1 MHHVPQNRTRAGTEP
16 STLCVE
22 VCVNEVERDPA
33 MVVAAPG
40 FAEFYEAE
48 LDQQVRRAFLMVGS
62 NELANDIVHDAM
74 VEVYRRWRHVDRPA
88 AYLNRSVLNGCRD
101 AGRRSA
107 TQRRLLGRLVDRGRE
122 DGIRDV
128 LDDALAGLP
137 FLQRGAVVLRF
148 YGGLSINEIADALG
162 CAPGSV
168 GPALD
173 RGLTKLRKVLE

>member
-1 MHHVPQNRTRAGTEP
+1 M
-16 STLCVE
+16 
-22 VCVNEVERDPA
+22 NEVEREPA
-33 MVVAAPG
+33 VVAGAPG
-40 FAEFYEAE
+40 FAEFYEAQ
-48 LDQQVRRAFLMVGS
+48 LDRQVRRAFLMVGS

-74 VEVYRRWRHVDRPA
+74 VEVYRRWDDVERPA

-107 TQRRLLGRLVDRGRE
+107 TQRRMLGRLVDRDARGE
-122 DGIRDV
+122 MRDV
-128 LDDALAGLP
+128 LDDALGGLP

-162 CAPGSV
+162 CAPGTV

-173 RGLTKLRKVLE
+173 RGLTKLRKVLQ